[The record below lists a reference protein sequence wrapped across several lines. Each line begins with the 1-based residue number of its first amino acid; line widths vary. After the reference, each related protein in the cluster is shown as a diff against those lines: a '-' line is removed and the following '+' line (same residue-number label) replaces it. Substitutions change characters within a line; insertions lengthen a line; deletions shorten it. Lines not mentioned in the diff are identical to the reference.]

1 MSALVAFV
9 LIKLTE
15 ISDKV
20 TGQSH
25 RLLLLVSLDC
35 ARHEH
40 GTENHPLCGWKIN
53 GYTNKKSQSGLY
65 NRGVQATIY
74 KKESDFFVQ
83 QSKCIGTY
91 EMDVQVPYR
100 IYT

>member
-1 MSALVAFV
+1 MV
-9 LIKLTE
+9 IP
-15 ISDKV
+15 I
-20 TGQSH
+20 
-25 RLLLLVSLDC
+25 
-35 ARHEH
+35 
-40 GTENHPLCGWKIN
+40 
-53 GYTNKKSQSGLY
+53 KKSQSGLY

-100 IYT
+100 I

>member
-1 MSALVAFV
+1 MV
-9 LIKLTE
+9 IP
-15 ISDKV
+15 I
-20 TGQSH
+20 
-25 RLLLLVSLDC
+25 
-35 ARHEH
+35 
-40 GTENHPLCGWKIN
+40 
-53 GYTNKKSQSGLY
+53 KKSQSGLY

-83 QSKCIGTY
+83 QSKYIGTYEGTY

>member
-1 MSALVAFV
+1 MV
-9 LIKLTE
+9 IP
-15 ISDKV
+15 I
-20 TGQSH
+20 
-25 RLLLLVSLDC
+25 
-35 ARHEH
+35 
-40 GTENHPLCGWKIN
+40 
-53 GYTNKKSQSGLY
+53 KKSQSGLY

-100 IYT
+100 LHLSIEERLYIINTEKI

>member
-1 MSALVAFV
+1 MAQKTTRYAG
-9 LIKLTE
+9 
-15 ISDKV
+15 
-20 TGQSH
+20 GQQM
-25 RLLLLVSLDC
+25 VI
-35 ARHEH
+35 
-40 GTENHPLCGWKIN
+40 PI
-53 GYTNKKSQSGLY
+53 KKSQSGLY
-65 NRGVQATIY
+65 NRAAQATIY

>member
-1 MSALVAFV
+1 MGAY
-9 LIKLTE
+9 
-15 ISDKV
+15 
-20 TGQSH
+20 
-25 RLLLLVSLDC
+25 LLYSVLLVSLDC
-35 ARHEH
+35 ARHVSLAQKTTRYA
-40 GTENHPLCGWKIN
+40 GGKKMVIPI
-53 GYTNKKSQSGLY
+53 KKSQSGLY

-91 EMDVQVPYR
+91 EIDVQVPYR